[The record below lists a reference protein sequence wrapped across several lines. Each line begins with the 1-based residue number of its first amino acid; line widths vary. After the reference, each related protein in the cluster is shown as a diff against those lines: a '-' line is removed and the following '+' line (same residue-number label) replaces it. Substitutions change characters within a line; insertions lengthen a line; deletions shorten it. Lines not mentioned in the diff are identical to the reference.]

1 MSSINKQFIT
11 AALTKDFPSTKR
23 FLKFKK
29 SFYSENKL
37 PQPTNADIRELYEEM
52 IAQKKIKRKISFEQS
67 MLSRGVRTQS
77 GVAVVAVLTKPYA
90 CPGKCAF
97 CPSEENMPKSY
108 LSNEPAVMR
117 AIMNKFNPYRQV
129 QSRLHALMINGHST
143 NKIELIVMGG
153 TFSYFPKKYQVWFVK
168 ECFRACNEF
177 ELSRKSKYLPHRIT
191 EVENRKSDKK
201 WQRQILEEQ
210 EIKKQHS
217 PSQKVSFLQ
226 KQLLH
231 EQKKNAKNKT
241 KMVGLT
247 LETRPDWINEKEI
260 INFRELGCTRVE
272 LGVQSIYDDILK
284 KNQRGHLTQSTIVA
298 TKLLKEAGFKINY
311 HMMPGLYG
319 SSPFSTTCV
328 KGVKVRGTRTLGG
341 FSDLQMFKELFSN
354 PDYQPDML
362 KIYPTVVI
370 KGTLLYRWWKQGKY
384 KPLDNDTFEKLVIK
398 IKNEAIP
405 PYIRIQRLVRD
416 VPLPSIEAGPTI
428 SNLRQVVAPKAHCQ
442 CIRCRE
448 IKGDYNQVAQQ
459 GGRSSRRRVTKWSDG
474 RGGTSLL
481 HYQISKTEKNTNQK
495 IFLNRIDYP
504 ASDGKE
510 IFLQFIDND
519 NRLYALLRLRI
530 NSASAPAPAIIREVH
545 TYGKV
550 TAVGKKDK
558 NSPQHIGLGRKLLQE
573 AEKIAKTEFG
583 LTKIAVISGVG
594 VRDYYRKNGYR
605 LQNTYMIKRL
615 G

>member
-1 MSSINKQFIT
+1 MSSINKQFIAT
-11 AALTKDFPSTKR
+11 ALTKDFPSTKR

-37 PQPTNADIRELYEEM
+37 PQPTNADIRELYEKM
-52 IAQKKIKRKISFEQS
+52 IARKEVKRKPSFEKS

-77 GVAVVAVLTKPYA
+77 GVAVVAVLTKPYV

-117 AIMNKFNPYRQV
+117 AIMNKFNPYQQV

-153 TFSYFPKKYQVWFVK
+153 TFSYFPKKYQYWFIK

-177 ELSRKSKYLPHRIT
+177 ELSRKSKCLPYQIT
-191 EVENRKSDKK
+191 KVESQKSNKK
-201 WQRQILEEQ
+201 WKRQLIKEQ
-210 EIKKQHS
+210 EIKKRHS
-217 PSQKVSFLQ
+217 SSQKISSLQ

-231 EQKKNAKNKT
+231 EQKKNEKNKT

-247 LETRPDWINEKEI
+247 LETRPDWINKKEI

-284 KNQRGHLTQSTIVA
+284 KNRRGHLAQSTIDA

-370 KGTLLYRWWKQGKY
+370 KGTPLYRWWKQGNY

-448 IKGDYNQVAQQ
+448 IKGDYKSTPCVKGVKVRGTRTL
-459 GGRSSRRRVTKWSDG
+459 GGFSE
-474 RGGTSLL
+474 
-481 HYQISKTEKNTNQK
+481 KTTNQK
-495 IFLNRIDYP
+495 IFLNRIDYS

-530 NSASAPAPAIIREVH
+530 NSSSTPASAIIREVH

-573 AEKIAKTEFG
+573 AEKIAKEE
-583 LTKIAVISGVG
+583 LTNLNIPKNKQKIAVISGVG
-594 VRDYYRKNGYR
+594 VRDYYRQNGYR
-605 LQNTYMIKRL
+605 LQNTYMLKKL
-615 G
+615 K